1 MKNNLKTI
9 QCTSHTILIAAILC
23 FFVFSFLVVHN
34 TSFASIAPE
43 YEHLLSIKNNNLS
56 APSSV
61 AVDAAGNMYITES
74 SENRL
79 HIFNSS
85 GTLTNTL
92 SGLNRPVGVAVAP
105 DGKIYVGNTG
115 AQNVGVY
122 DTDLSFIKKLGS
134 GDGEVK
140 KPNAIAVAGSG
151 TIYIADSDNNVIKV
165 YSPEGIM
172 INTMGGGSSEVPT
185 PDGKFYFPTSVA
197 IDESAQELVI
207 TDKQVISG
215 SSGGNVAGA
224 RVQVFDLQG
233 NYKRSFGEM
242 GLDPGQ
248 LSNTYGVAVDSEGR
262 IFATN
267 ARNHMINFYDSVGIY
282 LGNLHSENYPIR
294 TPLGIALGSDEK
306 LYIASTM
313 TSSVEVYQVVNH
325 LPDILVTPESHDFGE
340 INVGDTP
347 SFTFTVTNNG
357 NSVLDISV
365 VTEPALPFATTAED
379 CTEKILVSPA
389 TCSITIQFS
398 PAEATVYAGNFTI
411 LSNDPDEAEVSVV
424 LSGTGLTTAI
434 PPAADFSGTPT
445 SGPAP
450 LSVSFTN
457 TSSGD
462 NLPLSHEWDFNN
474 DGTIDSTEE
483 HPSVAYESE
492 GTYSVSL
499 TVTDAEGLSNTLTM
513 VDYIQVLSELY
524 TLSVSVEGRGT
535 VTSAP
540 AGIDCPGNCSGEYA
554 SGEEV
559 VMSAVPV
566 NSDWQFSGWSGAC
579 SGTGSCSVTMDQAET
594 VTASFECTISFSDSL
609 PVWAEQYILGAAC
622 YGIMQGYEDDTFRA
636 TEKVTREDMASFI
649 IRALYGE
656 EFEYSIIA
664 YFDDVPFDHPS
675 FKYVQR
681 LVEDGITYG
690 CSQTSYCPDATVN
703 RAQMA
708 TFIIRSQHGT
718 SFEHGNSPYFSDIPV
733 SHWAFSYIQRLNE
746 DGISSGYPD
755 GTYRPRV
762 EVNRAQMA
770 AYLARAFL
778 GM

>member
-267 ARNHMINFYDSVGIY
+267 KPYD
-282 LGNLHSENYPIR
+282 
-294 TPLGIALGSDEK
+294 
-306 LYIASTM
+306 
-313 TSSVEVYQVVNH
+313 
-325 LPDILVTPESHDFGE
+325 
-340 INVGDTP
+340 
-347 SFTFTVTNNG
+347 
-357 NSVLDISV
+357 
-365 VTEPALPFATTAED
+365 
-379 CTEKILVSPA
+379 
-389 TCSITIQFS
+389 QF
-398 PAEATVYAGNFTI
+398 
-411 LSNDPDEAEVSVV
+411 L
-424 LSGTGLTTAI
+424 
-434 PPAADFSGTPT
+434 
-445 SGPAP
+445 
-450 LSVSFTN
+450 
-457 TSSGD
+457 
-462 NLPLSHEWDFNN
+462 
-474 DGTIDSTEE
+474 
-483 HPSVAYESE
+483 
-492 GTYSVSL
+492 
-499 TVTDAEGLSNTLTM
+499 
-513 VDYIQVLSELY
+513 
-524 TLSVSVEGRGT
+524 
-535 VTSAP
+535 
-540 AGIDCPGNCSGEYA
+540 
-554 SGEEV
+554 
-559 VMSAVPV
+559 
-566 NSDWQFSGWSGAC
+566 
-579 SGTGSCSVTMDQAET
+579 
-594 VTASFECTISFSDSL
+594 
-609 PVWAEQYILGAAC
+609 
-622 YGIMQGYEDDTFRA
+622 
-636 TEKVTREDMASFI
+636 
-649 IRALYGE
+649 
-656 EFEYSIIA
+656 
-664 YFDDVPFDHPS
+664 
-675 FKYVQR
+675 
-681 LVEDGITYG
+681 
-690 CSQTSYCPDATVN
+690 
-703 RAQMA
+703 
-708 TFIIRSQHGT
+708 
-718 SFEHGNSPYFSDIPV
+718 
-733 SHWAFSYIQRLNE
+733 
-746 DGISSGYPD
+746 
-755 GTYRPRV
+755 
-762 EVNRAQMA
+762 
-770 AYLARAFL
+770 
-778 GM
+778 